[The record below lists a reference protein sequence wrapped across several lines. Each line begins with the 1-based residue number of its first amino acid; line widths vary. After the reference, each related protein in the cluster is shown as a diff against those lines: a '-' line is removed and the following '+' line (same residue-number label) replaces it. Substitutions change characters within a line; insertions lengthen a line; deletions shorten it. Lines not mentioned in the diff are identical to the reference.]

1 MHLDDTLPDVIRF
14 RLDDHQCRFLL
25 QRGPAEDVIAL
36 GWHLDDHATFDKILS
51 RITRHGVPVIEGTQE
66 EAALRGVERLVR
78 FPGPNGL
85 AQEIFVRAH
94 VGADPLRM
102 TNCGGFVTG
111 DTGIGHVAVTTN
123 KPFQMRGYYDTVFD
137 ARLTDYIDETIS
149 GVKFKIRFLRVNERH
164 HSLAIA
170 AMNSLRLNPIRTRV
184 QHLNI
189 QVAGLDDMTAS
200 YQRIRELGIDMAL
213 DVGRQG
219 TLLLRADAVGIR
231 MGGRVE
237 PDRRRREHL
246 GALHPSGH
254 QHLGAHGC
262 RTDHRR

>member
-1 MHLDDTLPDVIRF
+1 M
-14 RLDDHQCRFLL
+14 
-25 QRGPAEDVIAL
+25 
-36 GWHLDDHATFDKILS
+36 
-51 RITRHGVPVIEGTQE
+51 
-66 EAALRGVERLVR
+66 ERLSTPSSVSR
-78 FPGPNGL
+78 DSRWDRMFDAIESRRWNSSKRRVPKKHFL
-85 AQEIFVRAH
+85 VFVRAH